1 MTQLSSDHIAAAL
14 RALALEGFVPQDW
27 WVVCMLAAVHT
38 RCDEFG
44 GPAAAELLWGVA
56 RLCQSCQLPSDK
68 WVKDFGGRFWAAV
81 SEVGAGRSSS
91 SPAGAAAGG
100 GEALRQS
107 AAVQRGGNGRANRYM
122 QQAPGHPWAGQA
134 AAAGQPDRTLT
145 AQQLGLG
152 LWGAVTMGFRP
163 SAEQWAQ
170 WEAAAKTLGWGFPLD
185 AVQAAVLGYKTAGR
199 ALPRELSQQL
209 QAEKAKAEEDAQ
221 RQVEAAAAEKAAAA
235 HQLAMQQER
244 MRQAAA
250 AVQAFQLQQ
259 QQVMGS
265 EPAVASR

>member
-14 RALALEGFVPQDW
+14 RALASEGFVPQDW

-38 RCDEFG
+38 RCDEFS

-68 WVKDFGGRFWAAV
+68 WVQDFGARFWAAV
-81 SEVGAGRSSS
+81 GEVGHS
-91 SPAGAAAGG
+91 SPPGSAG
-100 GEALRQS
+100 GEALPS

-122 QQAPGHPWAGQA
+122 HQAPGHPWGQ

-199 ALPRELSQQL
+199 ELPRELSQQL

-259 QQVMGS
+259 QQQVMGS
-265 EPAVASR
+265 EPAVAAR